1 MKKRQKRTGKFG
13 INEISVLIMLICTAI
28 CVIFAFVS
36 DNEKISIILGT
47 VTVIITIIG
56 VVLSLISL
64 SKSNKKIVLSMFA
77 IIAIG
82 VGGVAI
88 KVSIPNENLIQ
99 DSTEIDETLRMEN
112 EKDGSD
118 AKSYNEQENKEK
130 ERLKNGVKEN
140 NEKMKQEQ
148 FKWEEDIF
156 LTDKSQNIIETLHN
170 WKDKQLSEHK
180 ELVSQRELNDGEY
193 GKLISDAQ
201 KYYNDYQKSEMNDV
215 KLYALEQ
222 GIESRKKA
230 NSIFE
235 TCGNIKEIG
244 TWLLQKARFI
254 TDVDGT
260 ITDNTELIEQAI
272 KFYIKALS
280 MAYASGNEK
289 YYIALWNDIAYAYEL
304 WSMSGER
311 DEALRKKA
319 KKISD
324 ACTKMIEKTE

>member
-1 MKKRQKRTGKFG
+1 MKKRQKGIGKFG
-13 INEISVLIMLICTAI
+13 INEISVLIMLICIAI
-28 CVIFAFVS
+28 CVVLAFVS
-36 DNEKISIILGT
+36 DNEKISIILGA

-56 VVLSLISL
+56 IVLSLINL
-64 SKSNKKIVLSMFA
+64 SKPNKKIVLSMFA

-88 KVSIPNENLIQ
+88 KILIPNENVIQ
-99 DSTEIDETLRMEN
+99 DSTEIDETLRTEN

-130 ERLKNGVKEN
+130 EQLGNGVKEN
-140 NEKMKQEQ
+140 NEKMDQKQ

-170 WKDKQLSEHK
+170 WRDKQLSEYK

-201 KYYNDYQKSEMNDV
+201 KYYSDYQKSEMKDV

-235 TCGNIKEIG
+235 TCENVKEIG
-244 TWLLQKARFI
+244 TWLLQKARFV

-280 MAYASGNEK
+280 MAYASGSEK
-289 YYIALWNDIAYAYEL
+289 YYIALWKDIAYAYEF
-304 WSMSGER
+304 WSMSGKR

-319 KKISD
+319 KSISD
-324 ACTKMIEKTE
+324 ICTKMEEKKE